1 MSVLPALSAF
11 NVLCAVSALW
21 LLSKAVQHLRQ
32 RTRSTRLEGPPN
44 PSFLFGAARFITKAP
59 DGGDLYEEWS
69 EKYGP
74 VFSIPATLGLSR
86 VALCDP
92 KAVLHFF
99 SRETYGYVQS
109 TMTKRA
115 IENLVGRGVLWA
127 EGDSHKR
134 QRKALSP
141 AFSNA
146 EIRKMTSVFY
156 DSAYKVKTA
165 WDSLLE
171 SEVGGSAVINVQGW
185 MNHVSLD
192 TIGIAGFSHDFGTL
206 HGKHST
212 VASTFD
218 AFGTLKPTLLGG
230 MQFIIGLVFPWVLKI
245 PTPFRK
251 LVNKL
256 NTHMGEIAQELL
268 ENTRKESEGESKTEE
283 KSIIGLLIK
292 AEKSDSELR
301 MSEDEVLAQMKVLIL
316 AGYETTSIS
325 LTWCLLEL
333 CKKLEIQEKLRKE
346 LLEFSGSD
354 PTWDQFTYGLP
365 YLDAVVHE
373 TLRLHPPLG
382 ETTRVATED
391 DVIPLSSPMRAANG
405 QLVDSI
411 AIPKGQLVTVPIHM
425 MNKSIKFWG
434 PDAKEF
440 NPERWLNEDGIPKR
454 AQEIQGHRH
463 LLTFVDG
470 PRTCLGKHFALAE
483 FKAVLSVLIR
493 HYAFE
498 LRDGPETK
506 VEIRRGILPR
516 PSIAGEEGARLPL
529 RVRRLD

>member
-1 MSVLPALSAF
+1 MSTIPMLSAF
-11 NVLCAVSALW
+11 NALCVISTLWVLLKVF
-21 LLSKAVQHLRQ
+21 Q
-32 RTRSTRLEGPPN
+32 RMRSRARTTPLAGPPN
-44 PSFLFGAARFITKAP
+44 PNFLLGAGRFIVKSP
-59 DGGDLYEEWS
+59 DAGSLYEEWA
-69 EKYGP
+69 EKYGA
-74 VFSIPATLGLSR
+74 VFRIPATLGLSR
-86 VALCDP
+86 IALCDP
-92 KAVLHFF
+92 KAIQHFY

-115 IENLVGRGVLWA
+115 IESMVGRGVLWA

-146 EIRKMTSVFY
+146 AIRQLTHIFY
-156 DSAYKVKTA
+156 DSAYKVKAA
-165 WDSLLE
+165 WDTTLE
-171 SEVGGSAVINVQGW
+171 SEAGSTVIDVQGW

-192 TIGIAGFSHDFGTL
+192 TVGIAGFSHDFGTL
-206 HGKHST
+206 QGKHSA

-218 AFGTLKPTLLGG
+218 AFGSLKPGLLGG
-230 MQFIIGLVFPWVLKI
+230 VQFIIGLVFPWVLKL
-245 PTPFRK
+245 PTGFRK
-251 LVNKL
+251 LVNRL
-256 NTHMGEIAQELL
+256 NVHMGEIAQELL
-268 ENTRKESEGESKTEE
+268 ENTRKESEGESKTED

-292 AEKSDSELR
+292 AEKSDSELHL
-301 MSEDEVLAQMKVLIL
+301 SEDEVLAQMKVLIL

-333 CKKLEIQEKLRKE
+333 CKQPDIQQKLREE
-346 LLEFSGSD
+346 LLQFSTND
-354 PTWDQFTYGLP
+354 PTWDQFTYSLP

-382 ETTRVATED
+382 ETTRVAAED
-391 DVIPLSSPMRAANG
+391 DVIPLSTPMRATNG

-411 AIPKGQLVTVPIHM
+411 AVAKGQLVTVPIHM
-425 MNKSIKFWG
+425 MNKAVRFWG
-434 PDAKEF
+434 ADAKDF
-440 NPERWLNEDGIPKR
+440 RPARWLAEDGIPQR
-454 AQEIQGHRH
+454 AQEIQGHKH

-470 PRTCLGKHFALAE
+470 PRMCLGRQFALAE
-483 FKAVLSVLIR
+483 FKAVLLVLIR
-493 HYAFE
+493 NYAFE

-516 PSIAGEEGARLPL
+516 PSIAGEEGAKLPL

>member
-1 MSVLPALSAF
+1 MSALPTLSVF
-11 NVLCAVSALW
+11 NVLCSVSALW
-21 LLSKAVQHLRQ
+21 VLSKAVQHLR
-32 RTRSTRLEGPPN
+32 RRARSTPLAGPPN
-44 PSFLFGAARFITKAP
+44 PNILLGATRYIIKAP
-59 DGGDLYEEWS
+59 DAGELYEEWS
-69 EKYGP
+69 EKYGS

-86 VALCDP
+86 IALCDP
-92 KAVLHFF
+92 KAILHFY

-115 IENLVGRGVLWA
+115 IESLVGRGVLWA

-146 EIRKMTSVFY
+146 AIRKLTSVFY
-156 DSAYKVKTA
+156 DSAYKVKAA
-165 WDSLLE
+165 WDSILE
-171 SEVGGSAVINVQGW
+171 PEPGASAVIDVQGW

-206 HGKHST
+206 HGKHSE

-218 AFGTLKPTLLGG
+218 AFGTLKPTLIGG
-230 MQFIIGLVFPWVLKI
+230 VQFIIGLVFPWILKI
-245 PTPFRK
+245 PTPFRR

-256 NTHMGEIAQELL
+256 NANMGEIAQELL
-268 ENTRKESEGESKTEE
+268 ENTRKESQGESKKEE

-292 AEKSDSELR
+292 AEQSDSELH

-333 CKKLEIQEKLRKE
+333 CKKPEIQQKLRDE
-346 LLEFSGSD
+346 LSQFSGND
-354 PTWDQFTYGLP
+354 PTWDQFTNGLP

-391 DVIPLSSPMRAANG
+391 DIIPLSSPMRTPNG
-405 QLVDSI
+405 TLVDSI
-411 AIPKGQLVTVPIHM
+411 AVPKGQLVSVPIHM
-425 MNKSIKFWG
+425 MNKSVKFWG
-434 PDAKEF
+434 PDAKQF
-440 NPERWLNEDGIPKR
+440 KPERWLDEAGIPEP

-470 PRTCLGKHFALAE
+470 PRTCLGRHFALAE
-483 FKAVLSVLIR
+483 FKAVLCVLIR
-493 HYAFE
+493 SYAFE
-498 LRDGPETK
+498 FRDGPDTK
-506 VEIRRGILPR
+506 TEIKRGILPR

-529 RVRRLD
+529 RVKRLD